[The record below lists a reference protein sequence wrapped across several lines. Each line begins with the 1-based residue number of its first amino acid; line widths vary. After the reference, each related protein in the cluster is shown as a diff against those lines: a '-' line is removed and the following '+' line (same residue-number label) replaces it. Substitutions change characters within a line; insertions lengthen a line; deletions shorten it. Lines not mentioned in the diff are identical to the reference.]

1 MIFKGYLVA
10 WESAYNIVLTEE
22 EKKIPA
28 IGSQIC
34 KHKCVSWEEKYWKK
48 IPQNM
53 NSGDF

>member
-34 KHKCVSWEEKYWKK
+34 KHKCVSWEEKY
-48 IPQNM
+48 
-53 NSGDF
+53 